1 MRIAISKFVYVLK
14 NVSACFCM
22 CILLHVHWIFMCR
35 PIGTHLTACVAMG
48 IPRDVFNASVLGY
61 QSLSTEKCFC
71 MCNWDIHA

>member
-1 MRIAISKFVYVLK
+1 MF
-14 NVSACFCM
+14 
-22 CILLHVHWIFMCR
+22 LHVCDLIACALEIFMCR